1 MRRRVS
7 IPWVALLVLCVAV
20 ADAAGTKL
28 LYRSPKDLAAESTQI
43 VRGRVSSVS
52 AYWNARHT
60 KIFTEARIRVE
71 ETYKGRDLREARVLQ
86 LGGIV
91 GHVNMHVEGA
101 LDWKESEEVL
111 LFLEPGM
118 PGTFNV
124 AGFSQGKFAIERDQ
138 RTGRAFVNAPDLAGA
153 DVAGKPGARAG
164 SGRISLDTFVA
175 KTILSE

>member
-1 MRRRVS
+1 MKRRVS
-7 IPWVALLVLCVAV
+7 VPWVALLVLCVAV

-28 LYRSPKDLAAESTQI
+28 LYRSPKYLAAESTQI

-52 AYWNARHT
+52 SFWNDRHT
-60 KIFTEARIRVE
+60 NIFTEARI
-71 ETYKGRDLREARVLQ
+71 LQ
-86 LGGIV
+86 LSGIV
-91 GHVNMHVEGA
+91 GHVNMRVEGA

-111 LFLEPGM
+111 VFLEPGM

-124 AGFSQGKFAIERDQ
+124 AGFSQGKFAIERDP
-138 RTGRAFVNAPDLAGA
+138 RTGRAFVHAPDLAGA

-164 SGRISLDTFVA
+164 SGRISLDAFVA